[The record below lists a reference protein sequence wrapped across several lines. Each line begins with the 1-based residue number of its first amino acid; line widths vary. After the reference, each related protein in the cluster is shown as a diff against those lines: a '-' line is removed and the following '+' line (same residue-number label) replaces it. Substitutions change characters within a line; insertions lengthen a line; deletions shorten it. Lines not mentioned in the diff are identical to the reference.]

1 MTLFAGEASHLKRQR
16 AGQAA
21 GFAAAAIAAAALI
34 GWWAGL
40 PLLSS
45 WSPGFA
51 TMKPVTASCLA
62 ALGLAL
68 VHPGKDWRF
77 AFAVG
82 VGVAAL
88 AVLGLGVVL
97 FNLELGID
105 RWLAP
110 GDASFRT
117 AATSYRVINAAT
129 LGIALAGGS
138 LALSR
143 FERFRLAATL
153 LGGLAGAIALFGM
166 LAYLTGIDTLY
177 GSSVRPPA
185 LPTAVGLLCVA
196 AGIILRIGAMPAL
209 RKPRP
214 L

>member
-1 MTLFAGEASHLKRQR
+1 
-16 AGQAA
+16 
-21 GFAAAAIAAAALI
+21 
-34 GWWAGL
+34 
-40 PLLSS
+40 
-45 WSPGFA
+45 
-51 TMKPVTASCLA
+51 MKPVTASCLA

-68 VHPGKDWRF
+68 VHPGRDWRF

-88 AVLGLGVVL
+88 AVFGLGVVL

-129 LGIALAGGS
+129 LGIALAGSS

-143 FERFRLAATL
+143 FERFRLAAPL
-153 LGGLAGAIALFGM
+153 LAGPAGAIPLFG
-166 LAYLTGIDTLY
+166 LLV
-177 GSSVRPPA
+177 SPP
-185 LPTAVGLLCVA
+185 
-196 AGIILRIGAMPAL
+196 R
-209 RKPRP
+209 
-214 L
+214 